1 MLFSS
6 GQKLYGDRYE
16 IIKQIGEG
24 GFGITYL
31 AKDSKGKQ
39 VVIKTLNENAQNS
52 PGVEQLKV
60 SFKDEALKLA
70 SCNHPHIVKYENFFN
85 QDKLPCLVMEYID
98 GLNLWEIVNKQG
110 VLDEFKA
117 LLFVQQIGSA
127 LMETHSQG
135 LLHRD
140 VKPNNIILRRS
151 NWEVVLIDFGL
162 SRQFHNQNQ
171 AKNEL
176 LNHGFAALEQYIQGL
191 PQGEFTDVYALAA
204 TLYYLLTKIVP
215 TPSFTRASKAK
226 GVVLKPPREINPD
239 INLVV
244 NQAIMMGMTLDPN
257 DDNRPKN
264 IEKWLDLFGELIP
277 SIDSNAPTWKISG
290 VQFLNELKSEN
301 RVETESKVA
310 RLGKLELFK
319 KIANIFQGIFETKYS
334 NNLVNSKGA
343 EVNLLSQSK
352 YKSPQIL
359 QPKRDYNLREK
370 NIADLLIARNLPGLF
385 EKLLELKGLQINQD
399 YTLRWLYAVGGQSI
413 VYLAEKSNQDLVIV
427 KIPYLDY
434 HRPAYISQSQ
444 INKNRFHLV
453 KEGELLKKFNHT
465 NLPNFFELIYSFN
478 PLHNGYRSDE
488 IVNQEPYL
496 VMEFIKGVDLLE
508 LTRDFHNQPSIDY
521 EELELLAWEII
532 SKMNYFCITIFQ
544 EGYLYSDI
552 NPLNL
557 ILTANDAQ
565 IRILDAASLIPINQ
579 DGNISPPFTESYI
592 SVEYWEAYEQGKII
606 YPNSQ
611 DVMYAMGKM
620 LWEMLTNKQPY
631 PGENPNLSEP
641 VFQKYSA
648 DLQNL
653 INHLIHSKY
662 NNFEDLQKALIR

>member
-16 IIKQIGEG
+16 IIKQIGKG

-31 AKDSKGKQ
+31 AEDSKGKQ

-52 PGVEQLKV
+52 PDVEQLKV

-70 SCNHPHIVKYENFFN
+70 SCNHPHIVQYENFFN
-85 QDKLPCLVMEYID
+85 EDELPCLVIEYID
-98 GLNLWEIVNKQG
+98 GLNLWETVNKQG
-110 VLDEFKA
+110 VLNESKA
-117 LLFVQQIGSA
+117 LLFVNQIGSA
-127 LMETHSQG
+127 LIETHSKG

-162 SRQFHNQNQ
+162 SRQFHHQNQ
-171 AKNEL
+171 AKNES
-176 LNHGFAALEQYIQGL
+176 LNHGFAALEQSIQGL

-215 TPSFTRASKAK
+215 TPSFTRASRAK
-226 GVVLKPPREINPD
+226 GFVLKPPIEINPN

-277 SIDSNAPTWKISG
+277 SIDSNAPTWRIT
-290 VQFLNELKSEN
+290 ELKVES
-301 RVETESKVA
+301 RVDTESKVA
-310 RLGKLELFK
+310 QLPKLQLFK
-319 KIANIFQGIFETKYS
+319 KIANAFQDFFETKS
-334 NNLVNSKGA
+334 SHNLVNSKNYQS
-343 EVNLLSQSK
+343 NLPSKSK
-352 YKSPQIL
+352 YKYPQIL
-359 QPKRDYNLREK
+359 QSKRGYNLREE
-370 NIADLLIARNLPGLF
+370 NISDLLIARNLPGLF
-385 EKLLELKGLQINQD
+385 EKLLELKGLQIGQD

-413 VYLAEKSNQDLVIV
+413 VYLAEKSNQELVIV
-427 KIPYLDY
+427 KVPYLDY
-434 HRPAYISQSQ
+434 HRPAYISQEQ
-444 INKNRFHLV
+444 INKYRFHLI
-453 KEGELLKKFNHT
+453 KEAELLKKFNHT
-465 NLPNFFELIYSFN
+465 NLPKFYELIYGFN

-496 VMEFIKGVDLLE
+496 VMEFIKGVDLSE
-508 LTRDFHNQPSIDY
+508 VTRYFHNQRSINY
-521 EELELLAWEII
+521 EELELLAWEVI
-532 SKMNYFCITIFQ
+532 SKINDFCITIFQ

-557 ILTANDAQ
+557 ILTANDGQ
-565 IRILDAASLIPINQ
+565 IRILDAGSLIPVNP
-579 DGNISPPFTESYI
+579 DENISPPFTESYI
-592 SVEYWEAYEQGKII
+592 PVEYVEAYEQGKMI

-611 DVMYAMGKM
+611 YVMYAMGKM
-620 LWEMLTNKQPY
+620 LWEILTNKQPY

-641 VFQKYSA
+641 IFQKYSA
-648 DLQNL
+648 DLQKL
-653 INHLIHSKY
+653 INHLIQSKY
-662 NNFEDLQKALIR
+662 NSFEGLKKAIDSRDISF